1 MFAMFLNLDFFKER
15 KMIALLANA
24 GGTLA
29 ALSSDWTQNTP
40 LQSITLYLFF
50 AGTVAMGAGAAYF
63 LLMRNNVDVAYRST
77 MVCRSRLRHCMFP
90 LF

>member
-1 MFAMFLNLDFFKER
+1 
-15 KMIALLANA
+15 MIALLANA

-50 AGTVAMGAGAAYF
+50 AGTVAMGAGAARWVWIIRDGTGIF
-63 LLMRNNVDVAYRST
+63 
-77 MVCRSRLRHCMFP
+77 C
-90 LF
+90 

>member
-1 MFAMFLNLDFFKER
+1 
-15 KMIALLANA
+15 MIALLANA

-50 AGTVAMGAGAAYF
+50 AGTT
-63 LLMRNNVDVAYRST
+63 N
-77 MVCRSRLRHCMFP
+77 RSRGNHNNAT
-90 LF
+90 